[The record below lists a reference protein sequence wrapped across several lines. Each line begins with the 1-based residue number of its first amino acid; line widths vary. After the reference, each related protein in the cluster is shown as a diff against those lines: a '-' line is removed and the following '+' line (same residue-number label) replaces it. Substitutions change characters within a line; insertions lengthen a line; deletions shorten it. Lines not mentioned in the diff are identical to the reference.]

1 MNDFIFN
8 TNEPLKVRREKT
20 SELCCLNFS
29 NYMSLKVR
37 GNKTGKCDSNDN
49 NIKIHHMVVI
59 GALNAV
65 ISTRDLGVL

>member
-29 NYMSLKVR
+29 NYMSLKVW
-37 GNKTGKCDSNDN
+37 GNKTDKCDSNDN

-59 GALNAV
+59 RALNAL